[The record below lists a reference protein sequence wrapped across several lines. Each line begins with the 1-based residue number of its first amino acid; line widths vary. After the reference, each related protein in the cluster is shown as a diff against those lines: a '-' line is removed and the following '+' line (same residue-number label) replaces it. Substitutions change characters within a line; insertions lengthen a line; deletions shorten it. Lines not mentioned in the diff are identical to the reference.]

1 MAEARPSK
9 IRKMTPYKLFYWPGK
24 PGRGE
29 FVRLAFEYTG
39 TLYVEMNDRSKVVST
54 ITNAQNTG
62 GAPPAFAPPGL
73 ELPSGRVI
81 CQTPSILNYLAPT
94 LGLAGWD
101 KEDGAKLDED
111 EKEEIRAC
119 VNQVVLTALD
129 LNNEVHHTRHPIA
142 RSLDYEDQKSAAAE
156 RSKDFRATRLPKY
169 FQYFQD
175 VLSTNPAN
183 KDNSDGPFCVSKH
196 TTTADLTVSHM
207 VDGLMFAFPKR
218 MTALRD
224 SGKYPLV
231 FKLQER
237 VNSGDRIKAY
247 HASERR
253 LPLSNGIFR
262 HYPELDGDE

>member
-1 MAEARPSK
+1 MAETRPSK
-9 IRKMTPYKLFYWPGK
+9 IRKTTPYKLFYWPGI

-39 TLYVEMNDRSKVVST
+39 TPYVEASDPAKLLPT
-54 ITNAQNTG
+54 ITNAKNTG
-62 GAPPAFAPPGL
+62 GAPPAFAPPAL

-101 KEDGAKLDED
+101 KEEKLDDD

-129 LNNEVHHTRHPIA
+129 LNNEIHDSHHPIA
-142 RSLDYEDQKSAAAE
+142 TSLYYEDQKPAAAE
-156 RSKDFRATRLPKY
+156 RAKDFRALRLPKY
-169 FQYFQD
+169 FKYFED
-175 VLSTNPAN
+175 VLAANPAN
-183 KDNSDGPFCVSKH
+183 KDNADGPFCVSKY
-196 TTTADLTVSHM
+196 TTTADLAVSH
-207 VDGLMFAFPKR
+207 VVEGLMFAFPKR

-231 FKLQER
+231 FKLHER
-237 VNSGDRIKAY
+237 VNAGDGIKAY
-247 HASERR
+247 LASERR
-253 LPLSNGIFR
+253 KPFSMGTFR

>member
-1 MAEARPSK
+1 MAETRPSK
-9 IRKMTPYKLFYWPGK
+9 IRKTTPYKLFYWPGM

-29 FVRLAFEYTG
+29 FIRLAFEYTS
-39 TLYVEMNDRSKVVST
+39 TPYVEANDPSKLLPT
-54 ITNAQNTG
+54 ITNAKNSG
-62 GAPPAFAPPGL
+62 GAPPAFAPPAL

-81 CQTPSILNYLAPT
+81 CQTSSILNYLAPT

-129 LNNEVHHTRHPIA
+129 LNNEVRTSRYSSRYPPSIA
-142 RSLDYEDQKSAAAE
+142 SSLYYEDQKSAAAE
-156 RSKDFRATRLPKY
+156 RSKDFLLPRHP
-169 FQYFQD
+169 QR
-175 VLSTNPAN
+175 NPAN
-183 KDNSDGPFCVSKH
+183 KDNSDGAFCVSKH
-196 TTTADLTVSHM
+196 TTTADLTVSYM

-247 HASERR
+247 LASERR
-253 LPLSNGIFR
+253 LPFSNGIFR